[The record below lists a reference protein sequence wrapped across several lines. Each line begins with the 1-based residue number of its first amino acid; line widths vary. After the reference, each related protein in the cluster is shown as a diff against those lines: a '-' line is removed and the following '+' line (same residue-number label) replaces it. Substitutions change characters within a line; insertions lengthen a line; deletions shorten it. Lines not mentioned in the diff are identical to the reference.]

1 MIDVAGLVG
10 GGIPATS
17 VTLRTYGASTI
28 NAYGE
33 SDASSTDASATMVV
47 HPSGRRELE
56 RLGLDSKRETIS
68 AYSTTAVGLSS
79 TVRPPRILY
88 GGRWYEVVRVGD
100 YGALGGVYLLH
111 AALIDE
117 ASS

>member
-1 MIDVAGLVG
+1 MIDVAGLIG
-10 GGIPATS
+10 AIPATT
-17 VTLRTYGASTI
+17 VTLRTYGATTV
-28 NAYGE
+28 NAFGE
-33 SDASSTDASATMVV
+33 SEATGTDASATVVV

-68 AYSTTAVGLSS
+68 CYSASAVGLSS

-100 YGALGGVYLLH
+100 YLTMGGLCLVH

-117 ASS
+117 ATS

>member
-1 MIDVAGLVG
+1 MIDVASLVG
-10 GGIPATS
+10 DIPATT
-17 VTLRTYGASTI
+17 VTLRTYGTTTV

-33 SDASSTDASATMVV
+33 SEATASDASATMVV

-56 RLGLDSKRETIS
+56 RLGLDSKRETIA
-68 AYSTTAVGLSS
+68 AYSQSAIGLSS

-88 GGRWYEVVRVGD
+88 GGRWYEVVSVAD
-100 YGALGGVYLLH
+100 YLALGGICMVY

-117 ASS
+117 AAA